1 MTDQSHTTRHLVD
14 PEVIPML
21 EVLNL
26 PDFTA
31 ETLPLIRAGMDV
43 STVEFGEPPVKS
55 VRELAQ
61 GPDGD
66 VAIYWF
72 DPACGPA
79 CGPASGPALGAGN
92 RAALLYI
99 HGGGMI
105 IGSAEKMQFSPASMA
120 AALGIPVASVEYR
133 LAPETPFPGPQED
146 CFAGLQWL
154 ADNAARL
161 GVDPARIGVI
171 GESAGGGL
179 AAAVAQMARDRARK
193 TGIGPKLAA
202 QILIYP
208 MLDHRTGSEACV
220 HNNRT
225 TGEFVWT
232 RASNRFGWGALQ
244 GDYQPS
250 DARKGWFSPA
260 LADDLAGLP
269 PTWIGTG
276 ALDLFFDEDLDYA
289 KRLVDAGV
297 PLELHVYPGA
307 PHAFNIA
314 AEAKVAQAFNR
325 DMIGGIARLLNL
337 ETRAEEPTS

>member
-1 MTDQSHTTRHLVD
+1 MTDQSTTRHLVD
-14 PEVIPML
+14 TEVMPVLELLGLPE
-21 EVLNL
+21 
-26 PDFTA
+26 FSA
-31 ETLPLIRAGMDV
+31 ELLPLIREGFSSNPELAA
-43 STVEFGEPPVKS
+43 EPPIAGR
-55 VRELAQ
+55 RETAH
-61 GPDGD
+61 GPDGE
-66 VAIYWF
+66 VAVFVF
-72 DPACGPA
+72 DPAPGTTHR
-79 CGPASGPALGAGN
+79 PAL
-92 RAALLYI
+92 LHI
-99 HGGGMI
+99 HGGGMV
-105 IGSAEKMQFSPASMA
+105 IGSAEKMPHGPSAMA
-120 AALGIPVASVEYR
+120 AALGVPVVSVEYR

-154 ADNAARL
+154 ADNAAAL

-179 AAAVAQMARDRARK
+179 AAAVAQMARDRANES
-193 TGIGPKLAA
+193 GGGPKLAA

-208 MLDHRTGSEACV
+208 MLDHRTGSEACL

-244 GDYQPS
+244 GEYQPT
-250 DARKGWFSPA
+250 DHRKGWFSPA
-260 LADDLAGLP
+260 LAEDLSGLP

-325 DMIGGIARLLNL
+325 DMIGGIARLLGL
-337 ETRAEEPTS
+337 ENAA